1 MYGSKRA
8 YIIEESTKATAKIE
22 AHSLNKPPT
31 IMVSVV
37 EVVEVSFQRTNRFEE
52 QILTKINV
60 TRFF

>member
-22 AHSLNKPPT
+22 AHSNKPPT